1 MPSGPQFSSTSGASF
16 LRTDA
21 DGLTS
26 NPVPAPRARGAFG
39 VQAEN
44 ARRENALS
52 NSQAARTVAGR
63 AVDAQDC
70 RLLLDMLGLGTDAR
84 SPRDSTEH

>member
-1 MPSGPQFSSTSGASF
+1 MAAG
-16 LRTDA
+16 
-21 DGLTS
+21 
-26 NPVPAPRARGAFG
+26 RARGEFG

-52 NSQAARTVAGR
+52 SSRAARTVAGR

-70 RLLLDMLGLGTDAR
+70 RLLLEMLGLDTGSDR
-84 SPRDSTEH
+84 PRPTEG